1 MGRPYTA
8 RACRV
13 AFRIGGVIRYMLASR
28 ATIHTNSDRIDV
40 TNFESGN
47 DPVNGLFYGDYLAG
61 VTSATVNIES
71 YDSHLTGDGNDHWS
85 LGLKSGINAGELFIY
100 LGGDAAKATGG
111 WYFPVITV
119 IDVSS
124 EMEAHGA
131 VKNMIQVMNRGL
143 FYYPGD
149 VKPVAAF

>member
-13 AFRIGGVIRYMLASR
+13 AFRVGGVIRYLLASR
-28 ATIHTNSDRIDV
+28 VTVHTNSDRIDV

-47 DPVNGLFYGDYLAG
+47 DGSLFYGDFLAG

-71 YDSHLTGDGNDHWS
+71 YDSDVTGDVNDHWS

-100 LGGDAAKATGG
+100 LDGGVGKATSG
-111 WYFPVITV
+111 WYFPILTV
-119 IDVSS
+119 IDVSTES
-124 EMEAHGA
+124 EAHGA
-131 VKNMIQVMNRGL
+131 IKNMIQVMNRGR